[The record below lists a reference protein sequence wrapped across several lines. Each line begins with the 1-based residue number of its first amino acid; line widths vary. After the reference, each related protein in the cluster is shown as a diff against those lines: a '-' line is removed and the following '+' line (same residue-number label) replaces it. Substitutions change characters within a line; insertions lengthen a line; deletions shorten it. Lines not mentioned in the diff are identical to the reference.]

1 MAKKPEQ
8 KMQKGSSASKAGLGL
23 AALAAAGAAAAAG
36 YYFYASENAPKNRK
50 IAAKWAADMKRDV
63 VKEAQ
68 KLKRIDK
75 AAVMKLVNQAQA
87 AYAKNGPKIDKEAL
101 LKAASELK
109 KHWDE
114 IRDEADTAVHSVKK
128 TVTKTAKKAAKKIAK
143 KTI

>member
-1 MAKKPEQ
+1 MAKKTVST
-8 KMQKGSSASKAGLGL
+8 KGSRAGLGL

-50 IAAKWAADMKRDV
+50 IAAKWAGDMKKDV
-63 VKEAQ
+63 LRNAK

-87 AYAKNGPKIDKEAL
+87 SYAKNGPKIDKAAL

-114 IRDEADTAVHSVKK
+114 IRDEADTTVKSAKK
-128 TVTKTAKKAAKKIAK
+128 TVKKVAKKVAKKIN
-143 KTI
+143 

>member
-1 MAKKPEQ
+1 MAKKVSTS
-8 KMQKGSSASKAGLGL
+8 GSSKAGLGL

-50 IAAKWAADMKRDV
+50 IAAKWAGDMKRDV
-63 VKEAQ
+63 VKEAKKLQ
-68 KLKRIDK
+68 KIDK
-75 AAVMKLVNQAQA
+75 AAVMKIVNQAQA

-114 IRDEADTAVHSVKK
+114 IRDEAAPVVKS
-128 TVTKTAKKAAKKIAK
+128 AKKAVKKAVKKVAK
-143 KTI
+143 KTK

>member
-1 MAKKPEQ
+1 MAKKVSTS
-8 KMQKGSSASKAGLGL
+8 GSSKAGLGL

-50 IAAKWAADMKRDV
+50 IAAKWAGDMKRDV
-63 VKEAQ
+63 VKEAKKLQ
-68 KLKRIDK
+68 KIDK
-75 AAVMKLVNQAQA
+75 AAVMKIVNQAQA

-114 IRDEADTAVHSVKK
+114 IRDEATPVVKS
-128 TVTKTAKKAAKKIAK
+128 AKKAVKKAVKKVAK
-143 KTI
+143 KTK